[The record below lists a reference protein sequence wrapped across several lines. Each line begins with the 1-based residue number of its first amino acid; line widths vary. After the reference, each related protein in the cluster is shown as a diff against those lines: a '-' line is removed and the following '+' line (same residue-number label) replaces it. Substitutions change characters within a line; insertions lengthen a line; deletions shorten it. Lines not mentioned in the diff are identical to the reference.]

1 MSKIYFNKTEKLN
14 ESLRERRAL
23 RLEPLREHV
32 ALLLVPG
39 DAPELYL
46 FASERVGNPALERD
60 LHDVRW
66 REHDGGRVVAGMGRF
81 RLGPELHGED
91 VALLLVALA
100 HEEDRGDELAA
111 DLHAVEELRFFGIA
125 ERHVP
130 GVWVLVAVAE
140 LEAVEDAVGEEGAD
154 FVVGLAVDVLVECG
168 VLGLGHECQH
178 LDGGWDQVHEGN
190 VGVGITNLQY

>member
-1 MSKIYFNKTEKLN
+1 MHTF
-14 ESLRERRAL
+14 
-23 RLEPLREHV
+23 
-32 ALLLVPG
+32 
-39 DAPELYL
+39 YL
-46 FASERVGNPALERD
+46 FGSERVRNPALERD
-60 LHDVRW
+60 LHDVRG
-66 REHDGGRVVAGMGRF
+66 RENDGCRIGVGIRRF

-100 HEEDRGDELAA
+100 HEEDRDDKLAA
-111 DLHAVEELRFFGIA
+111 DLHAVEQMRFFEIA

-140 LEAVEDAVGEEGAD
+140 LETVEDAVGEEGAD
-154 FVVGLAVDVLVECG
+154 LVVGLAVDVLVECG